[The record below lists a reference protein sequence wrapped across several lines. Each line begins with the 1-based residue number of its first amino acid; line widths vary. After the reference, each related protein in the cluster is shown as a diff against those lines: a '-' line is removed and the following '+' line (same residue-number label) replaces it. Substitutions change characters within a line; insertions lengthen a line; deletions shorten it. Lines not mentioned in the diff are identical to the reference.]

1 VYEVSDTTKEVKV
14 VGFVEAIGVIGFVK
28 AVEVIKVIETV
39 TGKVVCIRPFC
50 YI

>member
-1 VYEVSDTTKEVKV
+1 MREVLDAAKEVKV
-14 VGFVEAIGVIGFVK
+14 VRFVK

-39 TGKVVCIRPFC
+39 TSEIVYIRPFY